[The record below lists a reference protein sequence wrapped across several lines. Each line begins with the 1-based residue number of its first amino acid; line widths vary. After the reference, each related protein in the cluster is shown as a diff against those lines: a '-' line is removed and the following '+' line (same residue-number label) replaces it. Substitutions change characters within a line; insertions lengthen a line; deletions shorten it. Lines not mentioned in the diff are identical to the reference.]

1 MGCPRNIAEKENSLE
16 MSSEDRFIDV
26 ALPNLSKN
34 PRQVFVAY
42 SYRLYDKRDYRKP
55 FEEIG
60 KAFNVDFIF
69 ADEKI
74 SSLHILQK
82 IANQIKESEF
92 GIYDITGWNPNVT
105 LELGLALGM
114 SEKVFVALNPDKT
127 EMDDLPS
134 DLKGIDR
141 LQYSSHSQFQD
152 ELERLISQELPPPR
166 DPEAEDFLLN
176 LQNKVVDYVNKAP
189 GMTVTSIAK
198 AVGVNKELAKL
209 AVQNEVGDRLELR
222 GKTRGAKYYPKNPEG

>member
-1 MGCPRNIAEKENSLE
+1 MGT
-16 MSSEDRFIDV
+16 EDRFIDV
-26 ALPNLSKN
+26 ALPNLSKK

-55 FEEIG
+55 FDEVG
-60 KAFNVDFIF
+60 KAFEVEFVF

-92 GIYDITGWNPNVT
+92 SIYDITGWNPNVT

-114 SEKVFVALNPDKT
+114 SEKVFIALNPEKT

-134 DLKGIDR
+134 DLKGMDR
-141 LQYSSHSQFQD
+141 LQYNSHSQFQD
-152 ELERLISQELPPPR
+152 ELERLISQELPPQR
-166 DPEAEDFLLN
+166 NAEAEDFLTN
-176 LQNKVVDYVNKAP
+176 LQDRIVDYVNKAP
-189 GMTVTSIAK
+189 GLSVTSIAK
-198 AVGVNKELAKL
+198 AVGVNKDLAKL
-209 AVQNEVGDRLELR
+209 AVQNEVGGRLKIK
-222 GKTRGAKYYPKNPEG
+222 GKTRGAKYYPIEYEG

>member
-1 MGCPRNIAEKENSLE
+1 MGD
-16 MSSEDRFIDV
+16 EDRFIDV
-26 ALPNLSKN
+26 ALPNLSKK

-55 FEEIG
+55 FQEIG
-60 KAFNVDFIF
+60 NAFNVDFIF

-114 SEKVFVALNPDKT
+114 SEKVFVALNPEKT

-134 DLKGIDR
+134 DLKGMDR

-152 ELERLISQELPPPR
+152 ELERLLSQELPPPK
-166 DPEAEDFLLN
+166 DPEAEDFLAT
-176 LQNKVVDYVNKAP
+176 LQDKIVESVHKAP
-189 GMTVTSIAK
+189 GMNVTTIAK
-198 AVGVNKELAKL
+198 AVGVNKDLAKL
-209 AVQNEVGDRLELR
+209 AVQNEVGSRLEIKGR
-222 GKTRGAKYYPKNPEG
+222 TRGARYYPKEQED

>member
-1 MGCPRNIAEKENSLE
+1 
-16 MSSEDRFIDV
+16 MSTQDRFIDV
-26 ALPNLSKN
+26 ALPNLSKK

-55 FEEIG
+55 FDEVG
-60 KAFNVDFIF
+60 KAFEVEFVF

-92 GIYDITGWNPNVT
+92 SIYDITGWNPNVT

-114 SEKVFVALNPDKT
+114 SEKVFIALNPEKT

-134 DLKGIDR
+134 DLKGMDR
-141 LQYSSHSQFQD
+141 LQYNSHSQFQD
-152 ELERLISQELPPPR
+152 ELERLISQELPPKR
-166 DPEAEDFLLN
+166 DAEAEDFLTN
-176 LQNKVVDYVNKAP
+176 LQDRIVDYVNKAP
-189 GMTVTSIAK
+189 GLSVTSIAK
-198 AVGVNKELAKL
+198 AVGVNKDLAKL
-209 AVQNEVGDRLELR
+209 AVQNEVGSRLKIK
-222 GKTRGAKYYPKNPEG
+222 GKTRGAKYYPSDCEG